1 MQSFLAQKR
10 LFTAVLGSE
19 KVANPVFKAV
29 ENRLRTIQLH
39 VETKS
44 ISFGQKIAFLFQE
57 ARQSYWRHQV
67 LHLPLQSRKSITCIA
82 LPFND
87 RALSDKEIENFMTGF
102 GANVSPASKLP
113 TTWGAL
119 KKVNGLP

>member
-1 MQSFLAQKR
+1 MSLFCHSEVRRRISCSEILRFAQACPRAQRRNDNGLKFNREWYNMFIGTLDELA
-10 LFTAVLGSE
+10 
-19 KVANPVFKAV
+19 
-29 ENRLRTIQLH
+29 I
-39 VETKS
+39 
-44 ISFGQKIAFLFQE
+44 
-57 ARQSYWRHQV
+57 
-67 LHLPLQSRKSITCIA
+67 
-82 LPFND
+82 FND